1 MRYYCLILRKIWL
14 KTFMI
19 DAAKKKKVAGR
30 SSFAEPPPIP
40 LFSSNNEGR
49 DSIFSVHNCL

>member
-1 MRYYCLILRKIWL
+1 MAYV
-14 KTFMI
+14 FFVI